1 MTGLKIDPHASWEPL
16 RLQAEQT
23 SNERHKKLL
32 NGVADHME
40 AEIKGQLEPL
50 MATLTAEPIYHFWR
64 VSDVNMI
71 LNGYEEVSSFYTNM
85 FATGGEQFEVV
96 VERIIVDD
104 VGIITEGQVK
114 QVYTSESL
122 RNMGLT
128 SESIGGL
135 EDHSLWLSNTQL
147 ITVWPADPEAK
158 LVGEDIYFGE
168 DPMSTLQPIARDEIP
183 DYYKL

>member
-1 MTGLKIDPHASWEPL
+1 MTGLKIDPHASWGSL

-23 SNERHKKLL
+23 SSERQKKLL

-64 VSDVNMI
+64 VGNVNMI

-85 FATGGEQFEVV
+85 FTTGGEQFEVV

-104 VGIITEGQVK
+104 VGVITEGQVK

-128 SESIGGL
+128 AENISGL
-135 EDHSLWLSNTQL
+135 EDHDLWFSNTQL

-168 DPMSTLQPIARDEIP
+168 DPMKTLQPITRDEIP